1 LTDCYSPGGQL
12 RALALAQVEGA
23 VHERDVG
30 ESLWEVAQQASLSGV
45 VLFGEQAEIVAHAQ
59 QAVEQL
65 GGLVLSAS

>member
-1 LTDCYSPGGQL
+1 
-12 RALALAQVEGA
+12 
-23 VHERDVG
+23 VG